1 MYLIPET
8 FAVTVCQA
16 RFTPGEHNYTLT
28 NGDTKVGFTS
38 PVPLS
43 RENITS
49 TVITTISQAVES
61 NKTSFAD
68 YFENS
73 HGKNLQQAFDDY
85 PRDVT
90 NFNKLFNSTYTGID
104 HEYEGL
110 NIIPAGMGY
119 TEFSH
124 YLTDHATEI
133 SREVEKLYR
142 FEDYRQPQLP
152 EDSNY
157 VSLTSLAEKLDLG
170 KYADKFDDYFY
181 DEIPADEAISNAGED
196 ADISWSRLDEWMANS
211 DEGVETFEECMQEG
225 IIPTENFNYYQAVQ
239 FAQGQAI
246 ENDLRRH
253 LPDLLENRVYDILKM
268 SGVYAIAKEAVP
280 KLFTGINLEDES
292 LSHEEIQNTVW
303 KNLSTLYYLDDPEQ
317 LATYIKEHPVTPVT
331 LTVEGTHQLIDN
343 PHLTTDKPTVTR
355 HGLSRR
361 KFHTPQ

>member
-1 MYLIPET
+1 MYLYAQADD
-8 FAVTVCQA
+8 FAKFIVRNTQ
-16 RFTPGEHNYTLT
+16 FKPGEYEFILT

-49 TVITTISQAVES
+49 TVITTISQAVEN
-61 NKTSFAD
+61 NKTSFAT

-73 HGKNLQQAFDDY
+73 HGKNLQQAYDDY
-85 PRDVT
+85 TRDVK
-90 NFNKLFNSTYTGID
+90 NFSKLFYPFYTGVD
-104 HEYEGL
+104 DQY
-110 NIIPAGMGY
+110 PALALSPVSMGY

-133 SREVEKLYR
+133 SHAVDQTYQR
-142 FEDYRQPQLP
+142 EDYLHPQLP
-152 EDSNY
+152 ENSSY
-157 VSLTSLAEKLDLG
+157 VSITTLAKDLDFG
-170 KYADKFDDYFY
+170 EYGYKFDDYFY

-211 DEGVETFEECMQEG
+211 DDGVETFEECMQEG

-246 ENDLRRH
+246 ENDLRKH
-253 LPDLLENRVYDILKM
+253 LPDLLENHVYDILKM

-303 KNLSTLYYLDDPEQ
+303 ENLSTLCHLDDPEQ

-331 LTVEGTHQLIDN
+331 LTVDGAHQLIDN
-343 PHLTTDKPTVTR
+343 PHLTPAQQAPSARK
-355 HGLSRR
+355 GMSR
-361 KFHTPQ
+361 